1 MSRKNV
7 KVIRD
12 YLDFEDLI
20 KKSGYKV
27 YKPKIGS
34 VGRAL
39 IKASKSSGTA
49 NTRYA
54 GVRFSELV
62 SKTEFPEESVT
73 DKILIL

>member
-39 IKASKSSGTA
+39 IKASKSHRSIGWLKNQLDA
-49 NTRYA
+49 YFRSLRQNKK
-54 GVRFSELV
+54 G
-62 SKTEFPEESVT
+62 KNGNQ
-73 DKILIL
+73 K